1 MNSLN
6 KTKILVVE
14 DEVTLAMI
22 IKETLE
28 EKENFV
34 VYTAEN
40 GDDGLQKFHSL
51 SPDIIIADVM
61 MPKIDGFEMVH
72 LIRQSDENIPILMLS
87 ARSAVNDVVK
97 GFETGC
103 NDYLKKPFGMNELI
117 VRIKALLKRSNADK
131 KQALVFEIGKYK
143 FDSVTQ
149 NLYFLDQVQLLSN
162 RESEILKRLCEN
174 RNQVLYTKN
183 LLLDLWGD
191 DSIFNAR
198 SLHVFITKL
207 RKRFSEDTDV
217 QILNVRGIG
226 YKFVEV
232 NSEI

>member
-1 MNSLN
+1 MDS
-6 KTKILVVE
+6 THRIKILVVE

-28 EKENFV
+28 EKEDFD

-40 GDDGLQKFHSL
+40 GEVGLQKFHSL

-61 MPKIDGFEMVH
+61 MPKIDGFEMVQ
-72 LIRQSDENIPILMLS
+72 LIRQSDEDIPILMLS
-87 ARSAVNDVVK
+87 ARSSVNDVVK

-117 VRIKALLKRSNADK
+117 VRVKALLKRANLSK
-131 KQALVFEIGKYK
+131 KQTVIFEIGKYK
-143 FDSVTQ
+143 FDPVTQ
-149 NLYFLDQVQLLSN
+149 TLFYLDRTQLLSN

-174 RNQVLYTKN
+174 RNQILYTKN

-191 DSIFNAR
+191 DSIFNAK

-207 RKRFSEDTDV
+207 RKLFSEDPNI
-217 QILNVRGIG
+217 QILNVRGTG
-226 YKFVEV
+226 YKFVEM
-232 NSEI
+232 NSDL

>member
-1 MNSLN
+1 MNLSN
-6 KTKILVVE
+6 KAKVLVVE

-28 EKENFV
+28 EKEGFI

-40 GDDGLQKFHSL
+40 GEDGLHKFHSL
-51 SPDIIIADVM
+51 NPDIIVADVM

-117 VRIKALLKRSNADK
+117 VRIKALLKRANVNK
-131 KQALVFEIGKYK
+131 KQAVVFEIGKYK
-143 FDSVTQ
+143 FDPVTQ
-149 NLYFLDQVQLLSN
+149 TLFFLDQTQLLSN

-191 DSIFNAR
+191 DSIFNTK

-207 RKRFSEDTDV
+207 RKRFSEDPDI
-217 QILNVRGIG
+217 QILNVRGTG
-226 YKFVEV
+226 YKFVEM
-232 NSEI
+232 NSDF

>member
-1 MNSLN
+1 MNPS
-6 KTKILVVE
+6 TKIKVLLVE
-14 DEVTLAMI
+14 DETTLAMI

-28 EKENFV
+28 EKEDFV
-34 VYTAEN
+34 VFTAEN
-40 GDDGLQKFHSL
+40 GEAGLQKLHSIV
-51 SPDIIIADVM
+51 PDIIVADVM
-61 MPKIDGFEMVH
+61 MPWMDGFEMVK
-72 LIRQSDENIPILMLS
+72 LIRQSDEDIPILMLS
-87 ARSAVNDVVK
+87 ARSAVSDVVK

-117 VRIKALLKRSNADK
+117 VRIKALLKRAQQSK
-131 KQALVFEIGKYK
+131 SRTTVFEIGKYK

-149 NLYFLDQVQLLSN
+149 NLYYLDRTIPLSN

-191 DSIFNAR
+191 DSIFNAK

-207 RKRFSEDTDV
+207 RKRFSGDIHV
-217 QILNVRGIG
+217 QILNVRGSG
-226 YKFVEV
+226 YKLVEM
-232 NSEI
+232 E

>member
-1 MNSLN
+1 MDISN
-6 KTKILVVE
+6 KVKVLVVE

-28 EKENFV
+28 EKEDFI
-34 VYTAEN
+34 VYIAEN
-40 GDDGLQKFHSL
+40 GEEGLHQFHSL
-51 SPDIIIADVM
+51 APDIIVADVM
-61 MPKIDGFEMVH
+61 MPRIDGFEMVH
-72 LIRQSDENIPILMLS
+72 LIRQSDEHIPILMLS

-117 VRIKALLKRSNADK
+117 VRIKALLKRSHIHK
-131 KQALVFEIGKYK
+131 KQTVIFEIGNYK
-143 FDSVTQ
+143 FDPVTQ
-149 NLYFLDQVQLLSN
+149 TLFYLDQIQLLSN

-174 RNQVLYTKN
+174 RNEILQIKN

-191 DSIFNAR
+191 DSIFNAK

-207 RKRFSEDTDV
+207 RKRLSQDPDI

-226 YKFVEV
+226 YKLVEM
-232 NSEI
+232 STGI